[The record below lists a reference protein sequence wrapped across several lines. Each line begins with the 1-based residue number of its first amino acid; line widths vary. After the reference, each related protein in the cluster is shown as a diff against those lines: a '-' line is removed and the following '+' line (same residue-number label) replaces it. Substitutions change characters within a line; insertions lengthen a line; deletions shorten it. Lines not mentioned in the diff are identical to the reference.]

1 LDIAD
6 AVIKMASIEIM
17 NTSFR
22 MDEIPTG
29 GSVSPSESKRY
40 WQDDID
46 LCISNRREVFVIP

>member
-29 GSVSPSESKRY
+29 GSVSPSESKRF

-46 LCISNRREVFVIP
+46 LCISNRREVFVVP